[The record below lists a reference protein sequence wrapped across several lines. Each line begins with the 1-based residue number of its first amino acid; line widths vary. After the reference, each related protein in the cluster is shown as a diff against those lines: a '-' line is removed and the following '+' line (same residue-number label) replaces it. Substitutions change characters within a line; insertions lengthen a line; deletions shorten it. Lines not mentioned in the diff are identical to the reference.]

1 MMDLPGFFPSFYFR
15 TGIFMRAVID
25 ELHNKIPIEKHIIQF
40 GGAVP
45 GSRENVEK
53 MMEAGKPLIIYP
65 GGMIEQWKDIRVV
78 PKYTLVWKD
87 RAGFARLAAKHN
99 YLIVPFASVG
109 FEDMV
114 TMKSGFQD
122 SQNLPD
128 NHNGYRGNGVES
140 SKRTFSKGYIPP
152 PSNEVRIPVHTP
164 WYIKP
169 QCNYI
174 VIGKPIDTSA
184 YDHENPESF
193 YELRDTVREAVEGC
207 IQKAK
212 EYQENDPERYRKGL
226 GAWNTL
232 GVLAENDL
240 TATFF
245 IDPEWAQENVNLI
258 IEANVAGHSFGL
270 SVVNVADLVV
280 PSCTNCDQPV
290 DPVTFPSYVQTVQEE
305 WNIAFGANGIPAA
318 LRLVAF
324 TNASYTDLV
333 DTPSTINRYSSLQS
347 AFMAVGISPVVM
359 SFGVDVWIPQ
369 SAVENAAVLSNVL
382 GEVQNLD
389 YAYWAARQALAGQ
402 LEDPAVV
409 ASEASYLAT
418 AYALR
423 AVAITECLNGEVN

>member
-1 MMDLPGFFPSFYFR
+1 MSTTLLASTAASAAGNLLATATSVYPTIQGITTTTTSSYSLAAISTSFVSAASAE
-15 TGIFMRAVID
+15 IS
-25 ELHNKIPIEKHIIQF
+25 PQQQF
-40 GGAVP
+40 TATTY
-45 GSRENVEK
+45 SYQATETLLT
-53 MMEAGKPLIIYP
+53 EATVNSSAFSDQPTTMFAFATVQLSP
-65 GGMIEQWKDIRVV
+65 TTTTTTTSTTTTTTLFVV
-78 PKYTLVWKD
+78 PT
-87 RAGFARLAAKHN
+87 
-99 YLIVPFASVG
+99 VPATVQVQTS
-109 FEDMV
+109 
-114 TMKSGFQD
+114 
-122 SQNLPD
+122 
-128 NHNGYRGNGVES
+128 
-140 SKRTFSKGYIPP
+140 
-152 PSNEVRIPVHTP
+152 
-164 WYIKP
+164 
-169 QCNYI
+169 C
-174 VIGKPIDTSA
+174 IDPTKVSIA
-184 YDHENPESF
+184 FRSLD
-193 YELRDTVREAVEGC
+193 
-207 IQKAK
+207 Q
-212 EYQENDPERYRKGL
+212 
-226 GAWNTL
+226 NTL

-305 WNIAFGANGIPAA
+305 WNIAFGANGIPLA